1 VRSTLS
7 GWRDVLDAL
16 IAGEPAATRPS
27 TIERHDVID
36 SPGPPEEDDPSPMQI
51 HTTPLPGAALVDLK
65 LLEDD
70 RGFFARAF
78 CRQEFVD
85 AGLEPLVEQANIS
98 YNHKAGTLRGFHYQL
113 EPNAETKLIR
123 CYRGAIYDVIVDL
136 RQESPTYLQWF
147 GAELSE
153 DNRTAM
159 YVPRL
164 FAHAYLTLTDA
175 AEVIYQVSTPY
186 TPGAERGLRWDDPAL
201 AVDWPIPPAIVSE
214 KDAAWP
220 LLSAAGSD
228 GAPRIG
234 TASATAR

>member
-1 VRSTLS
+1 
-7 GWRDVLDAL
+7 
-16 IAGEPAATRPS
+16 
-27 TIERHDVID
+27 
-36 SPGPPEEDDPSPMQI
+36 MQI
-51 HTTPLPGAALVDLK
+51 HTTPLPGSALVDLK

-78 CRQEFVD
+78 CRQEFIE

-98 YNHKAGTLRGFHYQL
+98 FNHKAGTLRGFHYQL

-136 RQESPTYLQWF
+136 RPESPTYLRWF
-147 GAELSE
+147 GAELTE

-159 YVPRL
+159 YVPRN
-164 FAHAYLTLTDA
+164 FAHAYLTLTDK

-201 AVDWPIPPAIVSE
+201 GVDWPIPPTIVSP
-214 KDAAWP
+214 KDSNWP
-220 LLSAAGSD
+220 LIGSADSD
-228 GAPRIG
+228 VVPR
-234 TASATAR
+234 TATAPVEAR